1 MRLLNSDWN
10 RKPSCQL
17 KIPVKSKI
25 LSSNTPGIDM
35 VIMQS
40 FFRLSDRIELLSLKK
55 LLNLFL
61 SISMVGIFFCSTTL
75 PKNQERNTCLKG
87 DCINGYGVQEFNR
100 GFQKIARYEGT
111 FKNGKYEGEGVYF
124 FENKDKY
131 TGTFIDDKISGKGV
145 YEYFETG
152 DVYKGEF
159 KEEQMDGFGIYITK
173 KGNRYE
179 GNFKKGKL
187 SGEGKLIRKDGEI
200 LIGNFKDDYPNG
212 KAVIRN
218 KSGKVIF
225 DGEFLEK

>member
-1 MRLLNSDWN
+1 
-10 RKPSCQL
+10 
-17 KIPVKSKI
+17 
-25 LSSNTPGIDM
+25 M

-40 FFRLSDRIELLSLKK
+40 FFKLSDRIDLYSHKN

-61 SISMVGIFFCSTTL
+61 FISLMSGFYCSTT
-75 PKNQERNTCLKG
+75 PSQKKERNTCLKG
-87 DCINGYGVQEFNR
+87 DCINGYGIQEFNR
-100 GFQKIARYEGT
+100 GFQKTARYEGT
-111 FKNGKYEGEGVYF
+111 FKNGKYEGEGVYL

-131 TGTFIDDKISGKGV
+131 TGTFVEDKISGKGV

-159 KEEQMDGFGIYITK
+159 REEQMDGFGVYITK

-212 KAVIRN
+212 KAVIKN
-218 KSGKVIF
+218 KAGKVIF